1 MTVTSWPNADL
12 IILSTRDLVIMTSLL
27 TDCDLVTVTSLLT
40 CDVRISDVIV
50 TVSDCPVPYYFY
62 RFCCK
67 GGRIRLLI
75 CPVAVGMGIDIPD
88 VSIVVIWGLLS
99 ALLQLWQ
106 ESSQG
111 WSRWK
116 VKHITML
123 CIPQKYSLA
132 MWFM

>member
-1 MTVTSWPNADL
+1 M
-12 IILSTRDLVIMTSLL
+12 
-27 TDCDLVTVTSLLT
+27 TVTSLLT

-75 CPVAVGMGIDIPD
+75 CTVAVGMGIDIPD
-88 VSIVVIWGLLS
+88 VSIVVIWGLPS

-106 ESSQG
+106 EAARAGRDGRSSI
-111 WSRWK
+111 S
-116 VKHITML
+116 L
-123 CIPQKYSLA
+123 CYAYPRSIALPCDSCREDVNVLVGNT
-132 MWFM
+132 